1 MGFIANNVIT
11 GEIPL
16 DKIGPAKGLP
26 SLSPDEIMFLIH
38 YIGESNFKG
47 KDVENVYRI
56 VLKLQE
62 LFLYYQKIENS
73 KKSKK

>member
-1 MGFIANNVIT
+1 MGFIANNIIT

-26 SLSPDEIMFLIH
+26 SLTPDEIIFLIQ
-38 YIGESNFKG
+38 YISESNFKG
-47 KDVENVYRI
+47 KDVENIYKI

-62 LFLYYQKIENS
+62 LFLYYQKLEDSKNS
-73 KKSKK
+73 KK